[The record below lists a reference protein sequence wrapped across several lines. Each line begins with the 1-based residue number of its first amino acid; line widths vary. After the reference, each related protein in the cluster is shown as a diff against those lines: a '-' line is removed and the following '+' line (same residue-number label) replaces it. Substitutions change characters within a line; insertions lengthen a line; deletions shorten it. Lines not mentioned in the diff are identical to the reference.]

1 MLVRELHCHTAP
13 MAGSWLSESVIA
25 NPMSAYPEY
34 VDRRSSW
41 FGPMTAAVVEVV
53 LEDGTRGYG
62 FVGCGKGLAAKA
74 VIEEQMRALVIGKP
88 VFDTARIQEQLYR
101 ASIFYGRGGV
111 TQAAISGIDIA
122 LWDALGKL
130 LSQPVYQLL
139 GGGSQPALRAYYTG
153 YDPEALAA
161 FGIRDMKIAVPYG
174 PAHGEDGMRKNE
186 EAVARARDVLGPDA
200 SLALDIYM
208 AWDVPYT
215 LRMYDRL
222 EKYRIAWLEEP
233 VLPDDYAG
241 YREIRRRVNTMVTG
255 GEHEYIYE
263 GFRRLIEEDC
273 VDIVQPDI
281 YRAGGI
287 TGLRKIAALAAA
299 HHRKLICHGI
309 GAATYHFEMANDP
322 SLTPFVEY
330 VDIYRGTTKDWVLT
344 GDPRPVQ
351 GQIQLSAAPGFGYEL
366 DARVFSGNLPVATIW

>member
-1 MLVRELHCHTAP
+1 MRIREVLCHTAP

-34 VDRRSSW
+34 WEKRASW
-41 FGPMTAAVVEVV
+41 FGPMTAAVIEVV
-53 LEDGTRGYG
+53 LEDGTRGCG

-74 VIEEQMRALVIGKP
+74 IVDEQMRQITVGRS
-88 VFDTARIQEQLYR
+88 VFDTGLLQEQLYR
-101 ASIFYGRGGV
+101 ASVFYGRGGI
-111 TQAAISGIDIA
+111 TQAVISGIDLA
-122 LWDALGKL
+122 LWDAQGKL
-130 LSQPVYQLL
+130 LGRPVYELL
-139 GGGSQPALRAYYTG
+139 GGGSRPDLKAYYTG

-174 PAHGEDGMRKNE
+174 PAHGEEGMRRNV
-186 EAVARARDVLGPDA
+186 EAVARAREVLGPEA
-200 SLALDIYM
+200 FLALDIYM

-222 EKYRIAWLEEP
+222 EQFGIAWLEEP

-255 GEHEYIYE
+255 GEHEYTFE
-263 GFRRLIEEDC
+263 GFRRLIEDGC

-299 HHRKLICHGI
+299 HHTKLVCHGV
-309 GAATYHFEMANDP
+309 GAATYHFELANDP

-330 VDIYRGTTKDWVLT
+330 VDIYRGTTKEWVLT
-344 GDPRPVQ
+344 GDPRPE
-351 GQIQLSAAPGFGYEL
+351 GGRIRLSGAPGFGYEL
-366 DARVFSGNLPVATIW
+366 YEPAIKEGRPVATIW